1 MEVGMTS
8 ETGLPPVRKVVGWQL
23 HGLIFTTLY
32 CVFMNAA
39 PSAFGMSAMWLF
51 AVVLA
56 VALGGWQL
64 FYAHYRTLICGVFA
78 LIGFSVLTAR
88 IPGRAAGG
96 GYELLRSLTLMLPAL
111 VLIAQD
117 ARPQVMNWLKAYVL
131 VFSLV
136 FGGVYLASIAP
147 PGPNVRIYA
156 WADEYFGNPHNLI
169 NVSATVLLS
178 AIVML
183 AFERSGRMR
192 MVFTALLVFAAWMQ
206 WVLQSEGSYLA
217 FAICACAWVA
227 LRYRGWL
234 SLLGVLG
241 VLGGVAM
248 YALLMAYADLATA
261 RSGVSLGG
269 FEIRALIDARVLA
282 LVAESPWVGYGM
294 NNFKGFAEATIQ
306 GVSFLHPHQIYLE
319 ALFSFGVLG
328 CVLFAA
334 MIYGVFRFSS
344 RAAVLA
350 DPLAMLG
357 FLLVIY
363 MAGKG
368 LTDMKLIDIQPL
380 GIFMLGAG
388 FMARRSLFT
397 RPLQNLEA

>member
-1 MEVGMTS
+1 MEIVIKR
-8 ETGLPPVRKVVGWQL
+8 ETGLPPVKKATGWQL

-51 AVVLA
+51 ALVLA
-56 VALGGWQL
+56 LVLGGGRH
-64 FYAHYRTLICGVFA
+64 FYAHYRVVLWGV
-78 LIGFSVLTAR
+78 LGLTGFSVLTAR

-96 GYELLRSLTLMLPAL
+96 GYELLRSLTLILPAL
-111 VLIAQD
+111 VLVAQD
-117 ARPQVMNWLKAYVL
+117 ARPQVMNWLKVYVL

-136 FGGVYLASIAP
+136 FGGIYLASLAP
-147 PGPNVRIYA
+147 PGPNALIYV

-178 AIVML
+178 ALVVF
-183 AFERSGRMR
+183 AFERSGRVR
-192 MVFTALLVFAAWMQ
+192 MVFAALLVFAAWMQ

-248 YALLMAYADLATA
+248 YALLMAYSDLATA
-261 RSGVSLGG
+261 MSGVSLGG
-269 FEIRALIDARVLA
+269 FEIRAVIDARVLA

-294 NNFKGFAEATIQ
+294 NNFKGLAEATIQ

-334 MIYGVFRFSS
+334 VMYGVFRFSS
-344 RAAVLA
+344 RVAVLT

-357 FLLVIY
+357 FLLVVY

-380 GIFMLGAG
+380 GVFMLGAG
-388 FMARRSLFT
+388 FMARRTLFA

>member
-1 MEVGMTS
+1 MEIVIKR
-8 ETGLPPVRKVVGWQL
+8 ETGLPPVKKATGWQL

-51 AVVLA
+51 ALVLA
-56 VALGGWQL
+56 LVLGGGRH
-64 FYAHYRTLICGVFA
+64 FYAHYRVVLWGV
-78 LIGFSVLTAR
+78 LGLTGFSVLTAR

-96 GYELLRSLTLMLPAL
+96 GYELLRSLTLILPAL
-111 VLIAQD
+111 VLVAQD
-117 ARPQVMNWLKAYVL
+117 ARPQVMNWLKVYVL

-136 FGGVYLASIAP
+136 FGGIYLASLAP
-147 PGPNVRIYA
+147 PGPNALIYV

-178 AIVML
+178 ALVVF
-183 AFERSGRMR
+183 AFERSGRVR
-192 MVFTALLVFAAWMQ
+192 MVFAALLVFAAWMQ

-248 YALLMAYADLATA
+248 YALLMAYSDLATA
-261 RSGVSLGG
+261 MSGVSLGG
-269 FEIRALIDARVLA
+269 FEIRAVIDARVLA

-294 NNFKGFAEATIQ
+294 NNFKGLAEATIQ

-334 MIYGVFRFSS
+334 VMYGVFRFSS
-344 RAAVLA
+344 RVAV
-350 DPLAMLG
+350 
-357 FLLVIY
+357 
-363 MAGKG
+363 
-368 LTDMKLIDIQPL
+368 
-380 GIFMLGAG
+380 
-388 FMARRSLFT
+388 
-397 RPLQNLEA
+397 

>member
-1 MEVGMTS
+1 MEIVIKR
-8 ETGLPPVRKVVGWQL
+8 ETGLPPVKKATGWQL

-51 AVVLA
+51 ALVLA
-56 VALGGWQL
+56 LVLGGGRH
-64 FYAHYRTLICGVFA
+64 FYAHYRVVLWGV
-78 LIGFSVLTAR
+78 LGLTGFSVLTAR

-96 GYELLRSLTLMLPAL
+96 GYELLRSLTLILPAL
-111 VLIAQD
+111 VLVAQD
-117 ARPQVMNWLKAYVL
+117 ARPQVMNWLKVYVL

-136 FGGVYLASIAP
+136 FGGIYLASLAP
-147 PGPNVRIYA
+147 PGPNALIYV

-178 AIVML
+178 ALVVF
-183 AFERSGRMR
+183 AFERSGRVR
-192 MVFTALLVFAAWMQ
+192 MVFAALLVFAAWMQ

-248 YALLMAYADLATA
+248 YALLMAYSDLATA
-261 RSGVSLGG
+261 MSGVSLGG
-269 FEIRALIDARVLA
+269 FEIRAVIDARVLA

-294 NNFKGFAEATIQ
+294 NNFKGLAEATIQ

-334 MIYGVFRFSS
+334 VMYGVFRFSS
-344 RAAVLA
+344 RVAVLT

-357 FLLVIY
+357 FLLVVY

-388 FMARRSLFT
+388 FMARRTLFA
-397 RPLQNLEA
+397 RPLQNLKA

>member
-1 MEVGMTS
+1 MEIVIKR
-8 ETGLPPVRKVVGWQL
+8 ETGLPPVKKATGWQL

-51 AVVLA
+51 ALVLA
-56 VALGGWQL
+56 LVLGGGRH
-64 FYAHYRTLICGVFA
+64 FYAHYRVVLWGV
-78 LIGFSVLTAR
+78 LGLTGFSVLTAR

-96 GYELLRSLTLMLPAL
+96 GYELLRSLTLILPAL
-111 VLIAQD
+111 VLVAQD
-117 ARPQVMNWLKAYVL
+117 ARPQVMNWLKVYVL

-136 FGGVYLASIAP
+136 FGGIYLASLAP
-147 PGPNVRIYA
+147 PGPNALIYV

-178 AIVML
+178 ALVVF
-183 AFERSGRMR
+183 AFERSGRVR
-192 MVFTALLVFAAWMQ
+192 MVFAALLVFAAWMQ

-248 YALLMAYADLATA
+248 YALLMAYSDLATA
-261 RSGVSLGG
+261 MSGVSLGG
-269 FEIRALIDARVLA
+269 FEIRAVIDARVLA

-294 NNFKGFAEATIQ
+294 NNFKGLAEATIQ

-334 MIYGVFRFSS
+334 VMYGVFRFSS
-344 RAAVLA
+344 RVAVLT

-357 FLLVIY
+357 FLLVVY

-388 FMARRSLFT
+388 FMARRTLFA